1 MTWFM
6 KKITYNQQLQ
16 MEATRFEKNL
26 WPACA
31 GSVGWSCPSNI
42 ALIKYWGKKEVQL
55 PMNPS
60 LSMTLEEASTRTH
73 IRFRYHPEAS
83 GPELLFRFESRKAPA
98 FEKRI
103 QATLVQLRPYL
114 PWLVHTSMEIDSEN
128 SFPHSSGIAS
138 SASAMGAL
146 ALCLIDMER
155 VISGSTDSNIDL
167 QKASFLARLGS
178 GSACRSLFP
187 AFSLWGADGGWDGSS
202 DEFAIPV
209 TRYHPSF
216 LQLRDTILIV
226 ESGQK
231 QVSSSAGHALM
242 ERNPFSAVRFSQA
255 RENLSRLGAYLRAG
269 DWESFLELVEE
280 EALTLHAM
288 MLTGRPGYLL
298 MQPGT
303 LSIIR
308 KVRRFREETG
318 ARMAF
323 TLDAGA
329 NVHLLYD
336 GAEADRIEPFIG
348 SDLAPNCE
356 NEMRISDRM
365 GKGPE
370 RI

>member
-1 MTWFM
+1 M
-6 KKITYNQQLQ
+6 KKMTYKQHLE
-16 MEATRFEKNL
+16 MEAAGFETNQ
-26 WPACA
+26 WSSCS
-31 GSVGWSCPSNI
+31 GSAGWSCPSNI
-42 ALIKYWGKKEVQL
+42 ALIKYWGKKEEQL

-60 LSMTLEEASTRTH
+60 LSMTLEEARTRTN
-73 IRFRYHPEAS
+73 IRFRYHPETTET
-83 GPELLFRFESRKAPA
+83 ELSFRFESRPAPA

-103 QATLVQLRPYL
+103 RATLDQLQPYL
-114 PWLVHTSMEIDSEN
+114 PWLVHTSLDIDSEN

-146 ALCLIDMER
+146 ALCLTDMER
-155 VISGSTDSNIDL
+155 VICGITDSKIDL
-167 QKASFLARLGS
+167 KKASFLARLGS
-178 GSACRSLFP
+178 GSASRSLFP
-187 AFSLWGADGGWDGSS
+187 AFSLWGADAGWDGSS

-209 TRYHPSF
+209 TGIHPSF

-242 ERNPFSAVRFSQA
+242 ERNPFSGVRFYQA
-255 RENLSRLGAYLRAG
+255 RENLTRLGSSLQTG

-303 LSIIR
+303 LSIIH

-318 ARMAF
+318 TRLAF

-329 NVHLLYD
+329 NVHLLFD
-336 GAEADRIEPFIG
+336 GTETDRIEPFIESELG
-348 SDLAPNCE
+348 PLCE
-356 NEMRISDRM
+356 NELRISDRM